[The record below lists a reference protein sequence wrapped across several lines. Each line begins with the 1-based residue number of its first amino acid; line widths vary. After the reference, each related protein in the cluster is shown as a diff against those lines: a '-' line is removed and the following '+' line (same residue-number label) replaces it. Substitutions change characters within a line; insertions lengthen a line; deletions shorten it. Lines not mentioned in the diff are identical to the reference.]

1 MQKLIE
7 IFGLWIGE
15 CWKFPSVFSSSFSLM
30 SLASKCGE
38 KLLQNKQ
45 LKAHYKRVKSF
56 PNISKYDKILLEKKV
71 SCNEGKHT
79 HTHTLS
85 LG

>member
-1 MQKLIE
+1 
-7 IFGLWIGE
+7 
-15 CWKFPSVFSSSFSLM
+15 M

-71 SCNEGKHT
+71 SCNEEKHT

-85 LG
+85 LSLSLSLSHLCEISYEEKIRGSS